1 MTSGWLVTIYIYI
14 DIHIGWW
21 NTVVL
26 VIGGGSKQFG
36 TFFSQIFGFQIF
48 PSWLMKVQLARNH
61 QPSTVCISGVS
72 PIEWC
77 PGSIPYRL
85 VSYRV
90 YRIPSI
96 GLVYLPTWMVDFYG
110 RLVGKYTNPISLS
123 NVLCR
128 GGIGYHPTS
137 RLKSC
142 EKRRGAETM
151 TRETGGKIWWATQ
164 RLAKSWEG
172 W

>member
-1 MTSGWLVTIYIYI
+1 MVVPNNLV
-14 DIHIGWW
+14 HFFHRF
-21 NTVVL
+21 L
-26 VIGGGSKQFG
+26 GSKY
-36 TFFSQIFGFQIF
+36 FQVD
-48 PSWLMKVQLARNH
+48 SWKFNWLETTNLVLYAY
-61 QPSTVCISGVS
+61 PGVS

-77 PGSIPYRL
+77 PVFIPYRL

-151 TRETGGKIWWATQ
+151 TRETGELRNVLQKAERVGNNRKVYLDFVVSIIFCVF
-164 RLAKSWEG
+164 L
-172 W
+172 